1 MAAKRD
7 RLAAQMREA
16 VTAGEWVAIGPAT
29 VRWSLTGRPTPDW
42 VTSRQWP
49 APTFDAHVFLTL
61 IGSKVIM
68 RVDRAPWLEARDAHV
83 SMNRAFEVLENPAE
97 LLG

>member
-16 VTAGEWVAIGPAT
+16 VTAGEWTAVGPST
-29 VRWSLTGRPTPDW
+29 IRWTLSGRPTPDW

-49 APTFDAHVFLTL
+49 ASTFDAHVFLTL
-61 IGSKVIM
+61 IGSKVILS
-68 RVDRAPWLEARDAHV
+68 VDRVPWVERRDVSV
-83 SMNRAFEVLENPAE
+83 SMARAFEVLANPAE
-97 LLG
+97 LLA